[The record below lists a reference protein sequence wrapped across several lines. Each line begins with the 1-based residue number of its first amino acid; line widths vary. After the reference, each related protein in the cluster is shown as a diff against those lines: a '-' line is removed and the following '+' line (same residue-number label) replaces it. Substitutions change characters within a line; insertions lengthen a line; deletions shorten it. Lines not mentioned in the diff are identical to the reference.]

1 MLHVKENEAV
11 AVNCIMQLHRLLYD
25 SGESIKDF
33 LSLLKTTR
41 PRVVA
46 LVEQEGSHNSPNF
59 EARFLESLQFYCAVF
74 DSLDASLARGSRSRL
89 QVERLF
95 SQEICNILACEGSER
110 VERHEPFVHWRVLM
124 AQAKFINVPV
134 KKRAKAQA
142 DILLRMFEP
151 DGYTLSEEDG
161 TLTLGW
167 MDQPLFTASAWK
179 PE

>member
-1 MLHVKENEAV
+1 
-11 AVNCIMQLHRLLYD
+11 
-25 SGESIKDF
+25 
-33 LSLLKTTR
+33 
-41 PRVVA
+41 
-46 LVEQEGSHNSPNF
+46 
-59 EARFLESLQFYCAVF
+59 
-74 DSLDASLARGSRSRL
+74 
-89 QVERLF
+89 
-95 SQEICNILACEGSER
+95 
-110 VERHEPFVHWRVLM
+110 M
-124 AQAKFINVPV
+124 AQAKFINVPM